1 MIRFFRGS
9 GAGPV
14 FLLMLAASA
23 LWIGYIIRPPQLNLA
38 ADSLQMPLW
47 ALITQALAGSP
58 SLAVIVS
65 FTLLLA
71 VAIIMIRFN
80 TAIFF
85 IPHRTVLPALIYIL
99 LYSVFPGEM
108 IMNPAL
114 PASLLIVAGIWRMIT
129 SYRVNGMT
137 FKFFDAALLISSAG
151 LLYAGAVWFV
161 ILVFIGALILR
172 SPDMRELALALV
184 GALLPWIVMY
194 AVWYITGGFPGEL
207 TEIIRHNLFDP
218 VPSVYWSRALVILL
232 IILGLNFI
240 PSLFSLVK
248 DMPTYKIR
256 SRKTWELFLWMI
268 VICAAAIAFVPA
280 VSAEIA
286 ALAAVPVSFIM
297 AGYLTFTRR
306 VATAEILLWLM
317 IIMLVVTR
325 LWPY

>member
-1 MIRFFRGS
+1 
-9 GAGPV
+9 
-14 FLLMLAASA
+14 
-23 LWIGYIIRPPQLNLA
+23 
-38 ADSLQMPLW
+38 
-47 ALITQALAGSP
+47 
-58 SLAVIVS
+58 
-65 FTLLLA
+65 
-71 VAIIMIRFN
+71 
-80 TAIFF
+80 
-85 IPHRTVLPALIYIL
+85 
-99 LYSVFPGEM
+99 
-108 IMNPAL
+108 
-114 PASLLIVAGIWRMIT
+114 MIT

>member
-1 MIRFFRGS
+1 MIRFFRGT

-23 LWIGYIIRPPQLNLA
+23 LWIGYIIKPPQLNMA

-47 ALITQALAGSP
+47 DLITQALAGSP

-85 IPHRTVLPALIYIL
+85 IPRRTVLPALLYIL

-161 ILVFIGALILR
+161 LLVFIGALILR
-172 SPDMRELALALV
+172 SPDIRELALALV

-207 TEIIRHNLFDP
+207 TEIIRHNLFDQ

-232 IILGLNFI
+232 IIVGLNFA